1 MQYEVRRDFIGYGAN
16 PPDPRWPN
24 GARIAVN
31 FVMNYEEGSEPS
43 IQDGEGHTEIGLS
56 DASRHGT
63 SRSRGATS
71 RRRDCSNMA
80 AGSASGG

>member
-1 MQYEVRRDFIGYGAN
+1 MTYEVRRDFIGYGAN
-16 PPDPRWPN
+16 PPDPKWPG

-43 IQDGEGHTEIGLS
+43 IQDGEGHTE
-56 DASRHGT
+56 SRVVT
-63 SRSRGATS
+63 SPPKA
-71 RRRDCSNMA
+71 CSNMA